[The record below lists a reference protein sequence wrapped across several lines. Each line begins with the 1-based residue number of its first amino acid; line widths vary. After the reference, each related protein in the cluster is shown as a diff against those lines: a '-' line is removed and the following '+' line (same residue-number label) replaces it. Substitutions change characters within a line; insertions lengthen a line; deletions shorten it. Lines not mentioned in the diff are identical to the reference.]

1 MWGTFILE
9 GQADARPPTL
19 LAQTRMIP
27 AFGIRFEFTLGA
39 TAAAFVADG
48 RQRPR
53 EAALERGR

>member
-1 MWGTFILE
+1 
-9 GQADARPPTL
+9 
-19 LAQTRMIP
+19 MIP

-53 EAALERGR
+53 EAALERG